1 MKKIVIL
8 GAGTG
13 GTILAH
19 TLPKKLSPKEWEIT
33 IIDKACVHMYQP
45 GFIFLPFRLY
55 GYENRNDIVRP
66 IDSQIPADVKLVQA
80 DVKFIDYESKKV
92 KTTEGQFDYDW
103 LILAMGCHIEPKEIE
118 GLAEALDG
126 EKAYTFYTLESSLN
140 FQESLAKMEKGKFV
154 VHIAEMP
161 IKCPVA
167 PIEFV
172 FLADYY
178 FHKRGIRDKIEIEFV
193 TPLSGAFTKPLATK
207 MLDDLA
213 KQKNIKI
220 IPNFDVESID
230 PEKRTISSYG
240 GKTVEYDMLASVP
253 PNVGP
258 DVIEES
264 GLGDGIGYAITDNH
278 TLKHKKVDNV
288 YVLGDNTNVPT
299 SKAGSV
305 THFEAEIIEENLI
318 REING
323 QEPLPDFDGHSNCFI
338 ESGFHKA
345 LLIDFNYET
354 EPLPGVF
361 PVPKAGPFSLLK
373 ESRLNHWGKMAFKH
387 IYWNLLLSGR
397 LPSDPLLPAQMS
409 FTGKEIPMDESDS
422 VHG

>member
-19 TLPKKLSPKEWEIT
+19 TLPRKLSSKEWEIT
-33 IIDKACVHMYQP
+33 IIDRACQHMYQP

-55 GYENRNDIVRP
+55 GYEKRGDVVRP
-66 IDSQIPADVKLVQA
+66 IDNQMPAGVRLVQA
-80 DVKFIDYESKKV
+80 DIQLIDYESNKV
-92 KTTEGQFDYDW
+92 KTSEGQFDYDW
-103 LILAMGCHIEPKEIE
+103 LVLAMGCRVAPEEIE
-118 GLAEALDG
+118 GLSEALATDN
-126 EKAYTFYTLESSLN
+126 AHTFYTLEGALQ
-140 FQESLAKMEKGKFV
+140 FQEALGKMEKGKFV

-178 FHKRGIRDKIEIEFV
+178 FHQKGIRDKVELEFV
-193 TPLSGAFTKPLATK
+193 TPLSGAFTKPLA
-207 MLDDLA
+207 MQALGDIA
-213 KQKNIKI
+213 KQKGIKI
-220 IPNFDVESID
+220 IPNFDIAGVD
-230 PEKRTISSYG
+230 PENRTISSFG
-240 GKTVEYDMLASVP
+240 GDTVQYDMLASVP
-253 PNVGP
+253 PNIGP
-258 DVIEES
+258 DAIEES
-264 GLGDGIGYAITDNH
+264 GLGDGTGYAITDNH
-278 TLKHKKVDNV
+278 TLKHKKADNI

-305 THFEAEIIEENLI
+305 AHFEAEIIEENLV

-323 QEPLPDFDGHSNCFI
+323 KEPLPDFDGHSNCFI

-345 LLIDFNYET
+345 LLIDFNYDT
-354 EPLPGVF
+354 EPLPGVY

-387 IYWNLLLSGR
+387 IYWNLLLAGR
-397 LPSDPLLPAQMS
+397 LPGDPLLPAQMS
-409 FTGKEIPMDESDS
+409 FYGKEVPLDESNS
-422 VHG
+422 AH